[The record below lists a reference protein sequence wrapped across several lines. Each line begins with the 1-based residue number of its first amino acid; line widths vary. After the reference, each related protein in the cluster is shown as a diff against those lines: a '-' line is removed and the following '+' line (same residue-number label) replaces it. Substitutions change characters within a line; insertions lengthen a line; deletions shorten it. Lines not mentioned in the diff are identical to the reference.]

1 MIETPRIT
9 QLEAAPTAV
18 IRLVVPRD
26 RMGEVFGPAVEEIM
40 TTLAAQGI
48 APTGAVFAHHFAM
61 NPQTFDF
68 EIGVSVSKPVAP
80 AGRVEAGE
88 RPAVTVAQTVYYGP
102 YEGLPEAWGKFHAWI
117 EENGHPY
124 LPDIWECYVEG
135 PHSSADPGSW
145 RTELNRPLK
154 I

>member
-1 MIETPRIT
+1 MAGNGLKHRLRE
-9 QLEAAPTAV
+9 LEAQGEKSSFGGFAV
-18 IRLVVPRD
+18 
-26 RMGEVFGPAVEEIM
+26 
-40 TTLAAQGI
+40 
-48 APTGAVFAHHFAM
+48 
-61 NPQTFDF
+61 
-68 EIGVSVSKPVAP
+68 
-80 AGRVEAGE
+80 
-88 RPAVTVAQTVYYGP
+88 VTVDEGQTVDD
-102 YEGLPEAWGKFHAWI
+102 AKAAWI